1 MDTTHGVEAEFR
13 YWTHSEPPPFSQAAN
28 LVNGTHPG
36 MQTYTTE
43 VHDTRT
49 SSERFN
55 LLDHGFQILKHD
67 SPLLQPNGVKFD
79 FRDQE
84 QVRTRYWPELR
95 DLIVSELGARVCVA
109 LESMVR
115 ESTSEPHVYA
125 QGKVPRL
132 QTSKPFH
139 IVHNDYSPVGS
150 RNLLRAVTPSFYQ
163 DNGCAHTVTAAEQK
177 TFYDLR
183 QEILEAEERAIQDAG
198 CTSHTEW
205 DGANYNGL
213 HWAHFSI
220 WRPLEPVKQDP
231 LALLDPSSLFTV
243 PSTYKEKGESYVSIP
258 FPHNGRRG
266 LHDYIGANMMPLFPR
281 AGQKHRWYWTSDQQ
295 PDEVYA
301 IKLFDSEAW
310 KEGSR
315 VMPCSAHSA
324 FEIPG
329 TAHLPPRKSIETR
342 CLVVW

>member
-1 MDTTHGVEAEFR
+1 MDTKHDLKAEFR
-13 YWTHSEPPPFSQAAN
+13 YWTSPEPPPVAEAAS

-36 MQTYTTE
+36 IKAYTTE

-49 SSERFN
+49 SSKHFN

-67 SPLLQPNGVKFD
+67 SALLQPDGVKFD
-79 FRDQE
+79 FSDHE
-84 QVRTRYWPELR
+84 GVRSRYWPELR
-95 DLIVSELGARVCVA
+95 DLIVSEMGAQVCVS

-115 ESTSEPHVYA
+115 ESTSDPHVYV
-125 QGKVPRL
+125 QGQTMRL
-132 QTSKPFH
+132 KTNKPFH

-150 RNLLRAVTPSFYQ
+150 RNLLRAMPPSFYE
-163 DNGCAHTVTAAEQK
+163 DNGCAHTVTAAEQNM
-177 TFYDLR
+177 FFDLR
-183 QEILEAEERAIQDAG
+183 NEILEAEGRAMRESG
-198 CTSHTEW
+198 CASHAEW
-205 DGANYNGL
+205 DGANYDGPR
-213 HWAHFSI
+213 WAHFSI
-220 WRPLEPVKQDP
+220 WRPIEPVQRDP
-231 LALLDPSSLFTV
+231 LALLDPCSLFNV
-243 PSTYKEKGESYVSIP
+243 PSTYKEKGEFYTSIP

-266 LHDYIGANMMPLFPR
+266 LHDYIGANMMPLYPQ
-281 AGQKHRWYWTSDQQ
+281 AGQKHKWYWTSNQQ
-295 PDEVYA
+295 PNEVYA

-329 TAHLPPRKSIETR
+329 TAHLAPRKSIETR